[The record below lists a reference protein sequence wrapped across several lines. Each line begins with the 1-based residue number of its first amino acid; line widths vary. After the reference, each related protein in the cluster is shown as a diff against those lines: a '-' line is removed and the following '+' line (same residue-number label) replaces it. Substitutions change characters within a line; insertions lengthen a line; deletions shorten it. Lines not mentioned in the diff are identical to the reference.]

1 MSLNGT
7 CSFFKNKESS
17 QNKAVEPANRRKVS
31 ENGSISSGMMVR
43 ERGVLRP
50 NIRLA
55 PNRAI

>member
-1 MSLNGT
+1 MFLNGT
-7 CSFFKNKESS
+7 FSFFKNKESS